1 MGTTIDH
8 LDIMDSRRSDQ
19 FADATCRDCAH
30 LNIGNPNKPTCL
42 AQAVVRRA
50 LEEALKGM
58 DVAVPL
64 LTFEPD
70 SEAPAN
76 RCPGLWPS
84 VECIEELKA
93 QERDAELTRREDVNR
108 MKQMGRVG
116 A

>member
-1 MGTTIDH
+1 MKLEH
-8 LDIMDSRRSDQ
+8 LDITDVRRNDL

-30 LNIGNPNKPTCL
+30 MNIGNPNKPTCL
-42 AQAVVRRA
+42 AQAAVRRA
-50 LEEALKGM
+50 LETALMGM

-76 RCPGLWPS
+76 HCPGLFPS
-84 VECIEELKA
+84 AEYLEELQA
-93 QERDAELTRREDVNR
+93 QERDAAMTYREDMTRRRAVNT
-108 MKQMGRVG
+108 GLH